1 MLDNRFVTAHDWALA
16 SDGMQWILLHNHRQD
31 GTGRWQA
38 VSFVHSTRDILARCM
53 REKGCPTEDARDLLK
68 GLPLTFNEW
77 WRAASQR
84 ASTGGE
90 TAAPRSQVATPFQ
103 KRSPHD
109 RRSSPM
115 SGVDELRQ
123 DRKAMCAA
131 QKGAQSNLQ
140 FRLAAARRMLRYAPA
155 NMGSISPME
164 SHLGNMGPFW

>member
-1 MLDNRFVTAHDWALA
+1 
-16 SDGMQWILLHNHRQD
+16 
-31 GTGRWQA
+31 
-38 VSFVHSTRDILARCM
+38 
-53 REKGCPTEDARDLLK
+53 
-68 GLPLTFNEW
+68 
-77 WRAASQR
+77 
-84 ASTGGE
+84 
-90 TAAPRSQVATPFQ
+90 
-103 KRSPHD
+103 
-109 RRSSPM
+109 M